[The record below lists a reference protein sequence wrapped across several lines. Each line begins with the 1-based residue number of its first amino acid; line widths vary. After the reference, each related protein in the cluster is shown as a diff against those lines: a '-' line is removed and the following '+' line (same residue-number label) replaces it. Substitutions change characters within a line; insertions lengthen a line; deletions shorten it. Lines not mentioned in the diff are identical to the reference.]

1 MNVRISPENGR
12 IGKKTAHT
20 SRPDR
25 ALESR
30 LSNASAHRP
39 VAWLAHR
46 GPLHGRAR
54 TIIGNAGVWTFAA
67 ARSATPP
74 HRSHSQSGSN
84 AVPIPRQPAAPYA
97 CAAIGRGMV
106 TLARSA
112 VPIT

>member
-39 VAWLAHR
+39 VAWLA
-46 GPLHGRAR
+46 PM
-54 TIIGNAGVWTFAA
+54 
-67 ARSATPP
+67 
-74 HRSHSQSGSN
+74 
-84 AVPIPRQPAAPYA
+84 RQPSDRAVRRGVAQATFQRAVWSAGMGSFFSDAAVLGA
-97 CAAIGRGMV
+97 DAHVHCARIVG
-106 TLARSA
+106 ARQTSDG
-112 VPIT
+112 